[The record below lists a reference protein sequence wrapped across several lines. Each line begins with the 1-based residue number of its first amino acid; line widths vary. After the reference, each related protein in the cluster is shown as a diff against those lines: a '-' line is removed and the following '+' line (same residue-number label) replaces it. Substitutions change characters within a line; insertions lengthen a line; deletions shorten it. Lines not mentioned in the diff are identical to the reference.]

1 MFGKFNIFGGNKNE
15 EVTPVEK
22 KENNEP
28 LVQTGQQER
37 SQDPYA
43 QNYVENVEMNDAGV
57 ARPHDVHMAKNEAMM
72 KKENNQDG
80 EEEQKVDIAA

>member
-1 MFGKFNIFGGNKNE
+1 MFGNLNIFGRNKTE
-15 EVTPVEK
+15 EVPSN
-22 KENNEP
+22 ENNEP
-28 LVQTGQQER
+28 LVKPGVGKEEN
-37 SQDPYA
+37 QDPYS
-43 QNYVENVEMNDAGV
+43 QNYINKVEVNDAGV